1 MVLSTKVAQMRLTT
15 CVCIVY
21 YTSDIF
27 WRVRT
32 TSEEMFTSWGYMVTF
47 CESLTFFFWGGG
59 WIFITF
65 MGLLSLKVGTW
76 TPKNLGRSSTPYGNC
91 HDSDNAWYTHP
102 SFRKKEEVLI
112 LELPHIALLTHSS
125 DTFLYFWNCT
135 VVENTMRWG
144 INELWIIKNHD
155 VYFHTKNVLGF
166 KVAFSV
172 QGLSI
177 IAAPVLCGWDLL
189 CGDMKGTKYAWGKD
203 CETQWEKKRASELFQ
218 LFSFVIR
225 HHPQSSCSF
234 QVKSVGCIQ
243 GWNYLHKWTLTA
255 LWNKQGLPW
264 GKSTVEV
271 IIDMRGFT
279 VIFMLVESNED

>member
-1 MVLSTKVAQMRLTT
+1 M
-15 CVCIVY
+15 CIHCILY
-21 YTSDIF
+21 KWHILEGQNNF
-27 WRVRT
+27 WGNVHKLRIHGHFLRK
-32 TSEEMFTSWGYMVTF
+32 SY
-47 CESLTFFFWGGG
+47 LFFWGGG

-125 DTFLYFWNCT
+125 DTFFYFWNCT

-166 KVAFSV
+166 KVAFSL
-172 QGLSI
+172 QGRSI
-177 IAAPVLCGWDLL
+177 IAAPLLCGWDLL

-203 CETQWEKKRASELFQ
+203 CETQWEKKEPLNY
-218 LFSFVIR
+218 FSY
-225 HHPQSSCSF
+225 S
-234 QVKSVGCIQ
+234 
-243 GWNYLHKWTLTA
+243 A
-255 LWNKQGLPW
+255 LWFAIIRNLVVVFKSKVWAAFMDEIIYTSGL
-264 GKSTVEV
+264 
-271 IIDMRGFT
+271 
-279 VIFMLVESNED
+279 

>member
-1 MVLSTKVAQMRLTT
+1 M
-15 CVCIVY
+15 CIHFILY
-21 YTSDIF
+21 KWHILEGQNNF
-27 WRVRT
+27 WGNVHKLRIHGHFLRK
-32 TSEEMFTSWGYMVTF
+32 SY
-47 CESLTFFFWGGG
+47 LFFWGGG

-125 DTFLYFWNCT
+125 DTFFYFWNCT

-155 VYFHTKNVLGF
+155 VYFHTKNVVGF

-234 QVKSVGCIQ
+234 QVKSVGCIH

-271 IIDMRGFT
+271 IINMRGFT
-279 VIFMLVESNED
+279 VIFMLLESNEG

>member
-27 WRVRT
+27 WRVKT
-32 TSEEMFTSWGYMVTF
+32 TSGEMFTSWGYMVTF
-47 CESLTFFFWGGG
+47 CESLTFFWGRG

-76 TPKNLGRSSTPYGNC
+76 TPKNLGRSSTPYCNR

-166 KVAFSV
+166 KVALSV

-189 CGDMKGTKYAWGKD
+189 CGDMKGKKYAWGKD
-203 CETQWEKKRASELFQ
+203 SETQWEKKRASELFQ

-234 QVKSVGCIQ
+234 QVKSVGCIH

-271 IIDMRGFT
+271 IIDMGGFT